1 MAVTIHFC
9 NDPTAWRYLIPAL
22 LDLPVS
28 QFQWETC
35 RHPAGLTLAR
45 VLLESSTFSFV
56 PAGAEEYVAEW
67 IDIYGLE
74 KLSQK
79 VAFQWW
85 GTTELTV
92 NVTQMP
98 PLTTDIDGFVFSL
111 SSRYRQTSLRSLL
124 TRRGLHPM
132 ERLKLRRIML
142 DVGGTLSR
150 YGWQIP
156 ALPNRP
162 TGLEALLAGSLNRLE
177 IIDYD

>member
-9 NDPTAWRYLIPAL
+9 NDPTAWRFLIPAL

-28 QFQWETC
+28 QFQWEIC

-56 PAGAEEYVAEW
+56 PVGAEEYVAEW

-85 GTTELTV
+85 GTTVLPV
-92 NVTQMP
+92 NATQMP
-98 PLTTDIDGFVFSL
+98 PLTPDIDGFVFSL
-111 SSRYRQTSLRSLL
+111 SSRYRQTSLRALL

-142 DVGGTLSR
+142 DATVAIAQS
-150 YGWQIP
+150 GWQIP
-156 ALPNRP
+156 VLPTRP
-162 TGLEALLAGSLNRLE
+162 TGLEALLTDRSN
-177 IIDYD
+177 D